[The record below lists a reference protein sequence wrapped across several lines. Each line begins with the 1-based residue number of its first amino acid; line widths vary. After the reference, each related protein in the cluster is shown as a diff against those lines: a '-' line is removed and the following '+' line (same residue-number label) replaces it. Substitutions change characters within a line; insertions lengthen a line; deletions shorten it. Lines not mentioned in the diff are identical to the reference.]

1 MDSPNAAA
9 VAREPITKLK
19 ITEPLASFPP
29 EILQHATSL
38 VQLDLSGTGL
48 SSLPDEFSSFTSLK
62 VLFLSSCRFTEF
74 PAVLS
79 RCPSLEMVAFRGNGM
94 RSVPEDSLPPRLRW
108 LILTGNEI
116 EALPRSIGKCARL
129 QKCMLSGNRLAGLP
143 EEMMKCTKLGL
154 LRLSANQIQ
163 ELPGWLYEMPE
174 LAFLSIAGNPCTGG
188 ELVESEVAQV
198 GEKGDMEEEE
208 GLLKIPWTSLSVHS
222 LLGEGASGII
232 SKGTFTLPNGSTQ
245 DAAVKIFKGSVTSDG
260 TPMDEMRACMRAA
273 CHPNLIDTQGRITD
287 HPDGP
292 DKKGLVMELIPP
304 TYRTLGLPPSL
315 DSCTRD
321 CFAPDTSMTMAQGAG
336 ILHGIASAARH
347 LHAKGVAHGDLY
359 AHNILYDEGG
369 HAILGDLGAA
379 SIYHHTDTVTERRA
393 HERLEV
399 LALAHLMEDIWTL
412 VKSGL
417 SFSAAELSAA
427 VLLERLHK
435 RCAVRQVASRPGL
448 DDITDELRKI
458 RELAEGREGGALD
471 VFGQLPN

>member
-1 MDSPNAAA
+1 MASPKGTEAATG
-9 VAREPITKLK
+9 EPVTRLK
-19 ITEPLASFPP
+19 ITESLASFPT
-29 EILQHATSL
+29 EIFQHAASL

-48 SSLPDEFSSFTSLK
+48 SSLPDDFSCLTSLK
-62 VLFLSSCRFTEF
+62 VLFLSSCRFIEF

-79 RCPSLEMVAFRGNGM
+79 RCPALEMVAFRGNGM
-94 RSVPEDSLPPRLRW
+94 RNVPEDSLPPRLRW

-116 EALPRSIGKCARL
+116 ESLPSSIGKCARL
-129 QKCMLSGNRLAGLP
+129 QKCMLSGNRLTDLP
-143 EEMMKCTKLGL
+143 EEMMNCQKLGL
-154 LRLSANQIQ
+154 LRLSANRIQ
-163 ELPGWLYEMPE
+163 QLPGWLYEMPE

-188 ELVESEVAQV
+188 ELDASEAAQV
-198 GEKGDMEEEE
+198 VEKGDKEEEE
-208 GLLKIPWTSLSVHS
+208 GLLKIPWSSLSVHS

-232 SKGTFTLPNGSTQ
+232 SKGTFTLPNGTTQ

-273 CHPNLIDTQGRITD
+273 CHPNLIDTQGRIID

-292 DKKGLVMELIPP
+292 DKKGLTTV
-304 TYRTLGLPPSL
+304 
-315 DSCTRD
+315 
-321 CFAPDTSMTMAQGAG
+321 TMAQGSG

-359 AHNILYDEGG
+359 AHNILYDDAG

-379 SIYHHTDTVTERRA
+379 SIYNNTVAERRA
-393 HERLEV
+393 HEGLEV

-412 VKSGL
+412 VKPGL

-435 RCAVRQVASRPGL
+435 RCVVRQVANRPGL
-448 DDITDELRKI
+448 DEIVDELRKI

-471 VFGQLPN
+471 ALGELPN

>member
-1 MDSPNAAA
+1 MNSHNGAGSAS
-9 VAREPITKLK
+9 EPMTKLK
-19 ITEPLASFPP
+19 ITEPLTSFHT
-29 EILQHATSL
+29 EILQHAASL

-48 SSLPDEFSSFTSLK
+48 SSLPDEFSQLTSLK
-62 VLFLSSCRFTEF
+62 VLFLSSCNFTVF

-79 RCPSLEMVAFRGNGM
+79 QCPTLEMVAFRGNGM
-94 RSVPEDSLPPRLRW
+94 RSVPEDALPPRLRW

-116 EALPRSIGKCARL
+116 EALPRSIGKCGRL
-129 QKCMLSGNRLAGLP
+129 QKCMLSGNLLTSLP
-143 EEMMKCTKLGL
+143 EEMRNCTKLGL
-154 LRLSANQIQ
+154 LRLSANRIQ
-163 ELPGWLYEMPE
+163 ELPGWLYEMPD
-174 LAFLSIAGNPCTGG
+174 LAFLSIAGNPCTGADLAG
-188 ELVESEVAQV
+188 TEASQV
-198 GEKGDMEEEE
+198 VEKGDKEEEE
-208 GLLKIPWTSLSVHS
+208 GLLKIPWSSLSVHS

-232 SKGTFTLPNGSTQ
+232 SKGTFTPPNGTAQ

-260 TPMDEMRACMRAA
+260 TPLNEMRACMRAA
-273 CHPNLIDTQGRITD
+273 CHPNLIDTQGKIID

-321 CFAPDTSMTMAQGAG
+321 CFAPETSVTMAQGIA

-359 AHNILYDEGG
+359 AHNILYDEAG

-379 SIYHHTDTVTERRA
+379 SIYTAAAAERRA

-399 LALAHLMEDIWTL
+399 LALAHLMEDVWTL
-412 VKSGL
+412 AKSGL
-417 SFSAAELSAA
+417 SFAAAELSAA

-435 RCAVRQVASRPGL
+435 RCAVREVSSRPGL
-448 DDITDELRKI
+448 DDIVVELGRL
-458 RELAEGREGGALD
+458 RELVEGRDGGALNA
-471 VFGQLPN
+471 FGELPN

>member
-1 MDSPNAAA
+1 MASPKVTEAATG
-9 VAREPITKLK
+9 EPVTRLK
-19 ITEPLASFPP
+19 ITESLVSFPT
-29 EILQHATSL
+29 EIFQHAASL

-48 SSLPDEFSSFTSLK
+48 SSLPDDFSCLTSLK
-62 VLFLSSCRFTEF
+62 VLFLSSCRFIEF

-79 RCPSLEMVAFRGNGM
+79 RCPALEMVAFRGNGM
-94 RSVPEDSLPPRLRW
+94 RNVPEDSLPPRLRW

-116 EALPRSIGKCARL
+116 ESLPRSIGKCTRL
-129 QKCMLSGNRLAGLP
+129 QKCMLSGNRLTDLP
-143 EEMMKCTKLGL
+143 EEMMNCQKLGL
-154 LRLSANQIQ
+154 LRLSANRIQ
-163 ELPGWLYEMPE
+163 QLPGWLYEMPE

-188 ELVESEVAQV
+188 ELDASEAAQV
-198 GEKGDMEEEE
+198 VEKGDKEEEE
-208 GLLKIPWTSLSVHS
+208 GLLKIPWSSLSVHS

-232 SKGTFTLPNGSTQ
+232 SKGTFTLPNGTTQ

-273 CHPNLIDTQGRITD
+273 CHPNLIDTQGRIID

-315 DSCTRD
+315 ESCTRD
-321 CFAPDTSMTMAQGAG
+321 CFAPETTVTMAQGSG

-359 AHNILYDEGG
+359 AHNILYDDAG

-379 SIYHHTDTVTERRA
+379 SIYNNTVAERRA
-393 HERLEV
+393 HEGLEV

-412 VKSGL
+412 VKPGL

-435 RCAVRQVASRPGL
+435 RCVVRQVANRPGL
-448 DDITDELRKI
+448 DEIVDELRKI

-471 VFGQLPN
+471 ALGELPN